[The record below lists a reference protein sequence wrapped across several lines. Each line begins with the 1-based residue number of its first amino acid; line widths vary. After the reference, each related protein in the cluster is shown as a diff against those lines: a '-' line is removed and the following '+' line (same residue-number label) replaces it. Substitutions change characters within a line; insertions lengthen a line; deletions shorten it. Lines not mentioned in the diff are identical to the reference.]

1 MMKEI
6 LAFTGRCKMLLL
18 VLLGLSL
25 AGCGTS
31 SSTSNSSSKPRE
43 SAYVGMVYT
52 FSTEGFCFSNRTDV
66 NLGIR
71 AGQGKDR
78 EALEAM
84 VLDGRI
90 WQLTPGTPVRV
101 AQVLEEIAAV
111 YPQRGRYLEKRCYIP
126 LATLQSMAK

>member
-1 MMKEI
+1 MNQNAQSEDC
-6 LAFTGRCKMLLL
+6 CKATLL
-18 VLLGLSL
+18 VFFILTL
-25 AGCGTS
+25 AGCTGS
-31 SSTSNSSSKPRE
+31 SSAPASSSKPRE
-43 SAYVGMVYT
+43 SAFVGVVYT
-52 FSTEGFCFSNRTDV
+52 FSNLGFCFANRADV

-84 VLDGRI
+84 VSDGRI

-126 LATLQSMAK
+126 LATLQNMAN

>member
-1 MMKEI
+1 MNKISEYRGCLKAM
-6 LAFTGRCKMLLL
+6 LPVFLMFTLTDCTG
-18 VLLGLSL
+18 
-25 AGCGTS
+25 S
-31 SSTSNSSSKPRE
+31 SSTPASSSKPRE
-43 SAYVGMVYT
+43 SAFVGVVYT
-52 FSTEGFCFSNRTDV
+52 FSNLGFCFVNRSDV

-71 AGQGKDR
+71 AGQGKDK

-84 VLDGRI
+84 VSDGRI

-126 LATLQSMAK
+126 LATLQNMAN

>member
-1 MMKEI
+1 MTHF
-6 LAFTGRCKMLLL
+6 LPCKVSGKSLPL
-18 VLLGLSL
+18 VLLSLSL
-25 AGCGTS
+25 VGCGSS
-31 SSTSNSSSKPRE
+31 SSTSHSSSKPRE
-43 SAYVGMVYT
+43 SAFVGVIYT
-52 FSTEGFCFSNRTDV
+52 FPNLGFCFADRADV

-84 VLDGRI
+84 VSDGRI
-90 WQLTPGTPVRV
+90 WQLTPGTPVKV

-126 LATLQSMAK
+126 LATLQSMAN